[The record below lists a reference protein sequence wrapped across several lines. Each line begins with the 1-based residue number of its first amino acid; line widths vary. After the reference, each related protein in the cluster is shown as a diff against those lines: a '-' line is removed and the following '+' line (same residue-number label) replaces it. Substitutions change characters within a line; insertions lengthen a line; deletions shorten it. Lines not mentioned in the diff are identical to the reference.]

1 MYDAHMKL
9 APKFKSCSN
18 YKIASI
24 ETEDFKNDCNVQF
37 PNLEDLSAN
46 NHKIDEELRSNAT
59 PLLCYSIYHNVY
71 AICHPE
77 TEATIDMKEPSFEA
91 EKFCDQIPEL
101 KLPEKCTSWIPDD
114 ETKTSVPDCFLVNKV
129 VSVVLKN
136 PAFCKNKCLPPKL
149 NEEDSPSII
158 PFCEKLLDS
167 TLTLLKILEAQ
178 NKSSTTKI
186 NDVKNNDTQPPPG
199 LALPKKDNLESSKVK
214 DEKISEEVEKED
226 ASGSG
231 VINTPEKKAD
241 TDPKPIEEKESK
253 KTSKGTPVDN
263 GSPIMEGK
271 AQLDKNVS
279 ADASQISNDLSSNA
293 TKDINVSEPS
303 IVEKGIGNITEVNDT
318 LTTTAF
324 GSEPEDAKVDTANDG
339 TKIKSSMAA
348 TDSQFQSSG
357 SFTSVGN
364 ELTSDGTDLTQPPP
378 NAPILEENTDGKGKD
393 NAEDKTSKDGAV
405 SDKLVGEESNVDN
418 NESQTVNEAVES
430 DNEKVDLKKEVV
442 ETKYE
447 NNMKSGPQIDEQ
459 SSFFGY
465 FILLSIV
472 AIIAYLVFHNKQKIL
487 ALILEGRR
495 RQGNRRR
502 SGGREY
508 RKLDSNLE
516 VCNIQFGTSLQVIYQ
531 DTMDPAKETSL
542 RQVIY

>member
-18 YKIASI
+18 YKTVSI
-24 ETEDFKNDCNVQF
+24 ETEDFKNYCNVQF
-37 PNLEDLSAN
+37 PNLKELSAN
-46 NHKIDEELRSNAT
+46 NHKIDEELRNNAT

-77 TEATIDMKEPSFEA
+77 TETTVDMKEHSFEA

-114 ETKTSVPDCFLVNKV
+114 ETETSVPDCFLVNKV

-136 PAFCKNKCLPPKL
+136 PAFCKNKCLPPKV
-149 NEEDSPSII
+149 NEEDSPSIN

-167 TLTLLKILEAQ
+167 SLTLLKILEAQ
-178 NKSSTTKI
+178 NKSSTSKI
-186 NDVKNNDTQPPPG
+186 DDVKKNDTLPPPG
-199 LALPKKDNLESSKVK
+199 LALPNKDNIESSKVK
-214 DEKISEEVEKED
+214 DEKISEEVEKKED
-226 ASGSG
+226 SGSG
-231 VINTPEKKAD
+231 VINTPDKKAN
-241 TDPKPIEEKESK
+241 TDPKSIEENESK
-253 KTSKGTPVDN
+253 KTSKG
-263 GSPIMEGK
+263 
-271 AQLDKNVS
+271 
-279 ADASQISNDLSSNA
+279 
-293 TKDINVSEPS
+293 
-303 IVEKGIGNITEVNDT
+303 
-318 LTTTAF
+318 
-324 GSEPEDAKVDTANDG
+324 
-339 TKIKSSMAA
+339 
-348 TDSQFQSSG
+348 
-357 SFTSVGN
+357 
-364 ELTSDGTDLTQPPP
+364 DGTDLTQPPP
-378 NAPILEENTDGKGKD
+378 KAPIPEENTDGKGKD
-393 NAEDKTSKDGAV
+393 NSEDKKAKDGAV

-418 NESQTVNEAVES
+418 NKSQKVNEEVES
-430 DNEKVDLKKEVV
+430 DNEKVDLNKEVV

-516 VCNIQFGTSLQVIYQ
+516 

>member
-18 YKIASI
+18 YKTVSI
-24 ETEDFKNDCNVQF
+24 ETEDFKNYCNVQF
-37 PNLEDLSAN
+37 PNLKELSAN
-46 NHKIDEELRSNAT
+46 NHKIDEELRNNAT

-77 TEATIDMKEPSFEA
+77 TETTVDMKEHSFEA

-114 ETKTSVPDCFLVNKV
+114 ETETSVPDCFLVNKV

-136 PAFCKNKCLPPKL
+136 PAFCKNKCLPPKV
-149 NEEDSPSII
+149 NEEDSPSIN

-167 TLTLLKILEAQ
+167 SLTLLKILEAQ
-178 NKSSTTKI
+178 NKSSTSKI
-186 NDVKNNDTQPPPG
+186 DDVKKNDTLPPPG
-199 LALPKKDNLESSKVK
+199 LALPNKDNIESSKVK
-214 DEKISEEVEKED
+214 DEKISEEVEKKED
-226 ASGSG
+226 SGSG
-231 VINTPEKKAD
+231 VINTPDKKAN
-241 TDPKPIEEKESK
+241 TDPKSIEENESK

-263 GSPIMEGK
+263 GSPIMDGK
-271 AQLDKNVS
+271 VDKNYS
-279 ADASQISNDLSSNA
+279 DDASKITNDLSSNG
-293 TKDINVSEPS
+293 TNVSEPS
-303 IVEKGIGNITEVNDT
+303 IVEKSTASVTEVNDT
-318 LTTTAF
+318 FNTTAS
-324 GSEPEDAKVDTANDG
+324 GTEPEDAKGGTANDG

-378 NAPILEENTDGKGKD
+378 KAPIPEENTDGKGKD
-393 NAEDKTSKDGAV
+393 NSEDKKAKDGAV

-418 NESQTVNEAVES
+418 NKSQKVNEAVES
-430 DNEKVDLKKEVV
+430 DNEKVDLNKEVV

-516 VCNIQFGTSLQVIYQ
+516 